1 MDIAS
6 FIALGNIK
14 EAEAVLFAAEE
25 SGTVI
30 SAVTE
35 TKTVKPLLQGHR
47 QLLKTPLIVNKRFK
61 S

>member
-14 EAEAVLFAAEE
+14 EAETELFIAEE

-35 TKTVKPLLQGHR
+35 TKTVITTITGTQ
-47 QLLKTPLIVNKRFK
+47 TTFDNSVNC
-61 S
+61 